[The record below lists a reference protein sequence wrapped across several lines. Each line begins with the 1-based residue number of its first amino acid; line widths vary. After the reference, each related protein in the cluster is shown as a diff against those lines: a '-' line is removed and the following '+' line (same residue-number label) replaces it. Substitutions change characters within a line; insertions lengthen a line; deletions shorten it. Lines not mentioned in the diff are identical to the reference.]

1 MDERLYNV
9 LWMKGHTADEPDP
22 LPHEAPATLNST
34 EIRAVL
40 TQYPDELLPPRDG
53 EHVNAVVYD

>member
-1 MDERLYNV
+1 MI
-9 LWMKGHTADEPDP
+9 GHTADESD
-22 LPHEAPATLNST
+22 LLTHKALVILNST
-34 EIRAVL
+34 ERCALL